1 MAGFGGGASPSAA
14 KKGKKSKKTGGA
26 LPKLKAKTQWDRYQ
40 TDLKTS
46 KSATVGVRIK
56 SSDEDDVTNEWM
68 EVGRVRSATDE
79 YEMAIARQR
88 ALIAEHSK
96 RLYVL
101 QIPEDSILEW
111 GMKRSGEE
119 EEGEEEV
126 WTVVDKSSGDDAP
139 KGIEKR
145 IGFEGIS
152 DEATGFY
159 CYYHEGRVIAKSERP
174 KGGAGA
180 AFKNV
185 KGK

>member
-1 MAGFGGGASPSAA
+1 MKVSTSTALLLSASIAASVSNVALAFAPTTTIHHHHHYAPTITTTTSSRSTTSSLSMAGFGGGASPSAA
-14 KKGKKSKKTGGA
+14 KKGKKSKKTVGA
-26 LPKLKAKTQWDRYQ
+26 LPKLKAKTQWDRYL

-56 SSDEDDVTNEWM
+56 SSTDDTANEWM

-111 GMKRSGEE
+111 G
-119 EEGEEEV
+119 
-126 WTVVDKSSGDDAP
+126 
-139 KGIEKR
+139 
-145 IGFEGIS
+145 
-152 DEATGFY
+152 
-159 CYYHEGRVIAKSERP
+159 
-174 KGGAGA
+174 
-180 AFKNV
+180 
-185 KGK
+185 